1 MHDAT
6 QYPSIIMALGTALI
20 GRQMRLYLGPL
31 FIVEPKQICAH
42 WLGPPSS

>member
-1 MHDAT
+1 
-6 QYPSIIMALGTALI
+6 MALGTALI

-42 WLGPPSS
+42 WLGPHPVDQTIESTDG

>member
-20 GRQMRLYLGPL
+20 GRQMRLNFAPL
-31 FIVEPKQICAH
+31 FIVELK
-42 WLGPPSS
+42 